1 MDRYQEGEK
10 RRTKSYVVL
19 RNDPSRLPRRKVQKK
34 KNKESKYDS
43 DRRYS
48 KKRLE

>member
-1 MDRYQEGEK
+1 MDRYLEGEK

-19 RNDPSRLPRRKVQKK
+19 RNDPSQLPRRKVQKK
-34 KNKESKYDS
+34 KYKECKHDP